1 MRATTANR
9 DNGGAAL
16 GTVGKCHRARTDA
29 GCAYPPRL
37 GEKASRFGYTIDMET
52 QATVSGL
59 DLICE
64 TLGVSLETLAERA
77 EIAPED
83 LYMARD
89 ARWTP
94 RTLARLSEH
103 LGVSPDFFAIPI
115 EHLTELLKAF
125 SVVEPSHRL
134 TLVNKIWNIDT
145 VLYAVLENRI
155 FLTLSPPQES
165 FPFRDVLEKFHKHI
179 ETGHRSFV
187 AFVRQRLDD
196 EDVMVFSHPFG
207 NSDHSAILFVPHR
220 RNRELRYLIPNEG
233 IIEFKY
239 LVVNENE
246 WLSPLTNALF
256 QWYEVLRV
264 LSRLDNT
271 DDEDG
276 FSLDSAA
283 PWSAI
288 YLEPTVDGYC
298 PRLNEQL
305 REHHTLIKYY
315 MGDTLSPNQ
324 YRWCSILIALMEGLP
339 PAVVAECLSHILEI
353 DGEES
358 VDEILRSLNQPILID
373 KIVEQIVRQR
383 MIPTIYDWVIPSYPS
398 FIKHLAVDEV
408 IRQRVPQHVIQ
419 SVLSTSE
426 LEYNTLLKKVE
437 RLGSTKR

>member
-1 MRATTANR
+1 
-9 DNGGAAL
+9 
-16 GTVGKCHRARTDA
+16 
-29 GCAYPPRL
+29 
-37 GEKASRFGYTIDMET
+37 MET
-52 QATVSGL
+52 QAPNLQL

-77 EIAPED
+77 RVAPED

-89 ARWTP
+89 GRWHP
-94 RTLARLSEH
+94 MTLIRLSEH
-103 LGVSPDFFAIPI
+103 LGVSPDFFEIPT
-115 EHLTELLKAF
+115 EYLTELLKAF

-134 TLVNKIWNIDT
+134 TLVNKIWDIDT
-145 VLYAVLENRI
+145 VLCALLENRI
-155 FLTLSPPQES
+155 FLPLSLPQES
-165 FPFRDVLEKFHKHI
+165 FPFRDMLEAFHKHI

-187 AFVRQRLDD
+187 AFVRQQLDD
-196 EDVMVFSHPFG
+196 ADVMVFSHPFG
-207 NSDHSAILFVPHR
+207 NSDYSAILFVPHK
-220 RNRELRYLIPNEG
+220 RNREFRYLIPDER

-256 QWYEVLRV
+256 QWYEVLRL
-264 LSRLDNT
+264 LSRWDNT
-271 DDEDG
+271 DDDDG
-276 FSLDSAA
+276 FLLNPAA
-283 PWSAI
+283 AWSAI

-298 PRLNEQL
+298 PRLSEQL

-339 PAVVAECLSHILEI
+339 PAVVAEYLSHILEI

-373 KIVEQIVRQR
+373 KIVEEIVRQR

-398 FIKHLAVDEV
+398 FIKRLAVDEV

-437 RLGSTKR
+437 RLGIYNFSTKR

>member
-1 MRATTANR
+1 MPPSPHGRGLRLSATTGRKRITVGYNPSMETRAT
-9 DNGGAAL
+9 
-16 GTVGKCHRARTDA
+16 
-29 GCAYPPRL
+29 
-37 GEKASRFGYTIDMET
+37 I
-52 QATVSGL
+52 SGL

-77 EIAPED
+77 KVAPED
-83 LYMARD
+83 LYMAREE
-89 ARWTP
+89 RWTP

-103 LGVSPDFFAIPI
+103 LGVSLNFFAIPI

-145 VLYAVLENRI
+145 VLTAVLESRL
-155 FLTLSPPQES
+155 FLPLSPPQVS
-165 FPFRDVLEKFHKHI
+165 FPFRDVMDEFHKQI
-179 ETGHRSFV
+179 ETGHQSFV

-196 EDVMVFSHPFG
+196 ADIMVFSHPFG
-207 NSDHSAILFVPHR
+207 NSDHSAILFVPHK
-220 RNRELRYLIPNEG
+220 RNREFRYLVSCGN

-271 DDEDG
+271 NDEDG
-276 FSLDSAA
+276 ISLDPAA

-298 PRLNEQL
+298 PRLNKQM

-339 PAVVAECLSHILEI
+339 PAVVAQHLSDILEI

-358 VDEILRSLNQPILID
+358 IDEIVRSLNQPILID
-373 KIVEQIVRQR
+373 KIVEEIVRQR
-383 MIPTIYDWVIPSYPS
+383 MLPTIYDWVIPGYPS
-398 FIKHLAVDEV
+398 FIKHLALDEV

-426 LEYNTLLKKVE
+426 LGYNTLLKKVE
-437 RLGSTKR
+437 RLGRYNLEISGELT